1 MPVLPSYRNK
11 SIDLNSKSVDWFL
24 YDGNTGIP
32 NETLTHACFLLHSH
46 TISYPNK
53 QLLVQSQQQKRENKV
68 WKALT
73 DVSMVSLS
81 PIPNITANTTQ
92 RPYRWL
98 N

>member
-11 SIDLNSKSVDWFL
+11 SIDLNSKSIDWFL
-24 YDGNTGIP
+24 YEGNTG
-32 NETLTHACFLLHSH
+32 
-46 TISYPNK
+46 ISYPNK

-68 WKALT
+68 RKALI

-92 RPYRWL
+92 RLYR
-98 N
+98 

>member
-11 SIDLNSKSVDWFL
+11 SIDLNSKSIDWFL
-24 YDGNTGIP
+24 YEGNTGIP

-68 WKALT
+68 
-73 DVSMVSLS
+73 
-81 PIPNITANTTQ
+81 
-92 RPYRWL
+92 
-98 N
+98 